1 MKLDTLIL
9 GAVVL
14 GALLWATVMLMGLI
28 AAWPVG
34 LIGLAIYAAAAYV
47 IYRVVAE
54 RLRNVED
61 DYYYDVHLCTGCFY
75 NSRKQIQS

>member
-1 MKLDTLIL
+1 MTLDTLIL

-61 DYYYDVHLCTGCFY
+61 DYYER
-75 NSRKQIQS
+75 NINE

>member
-61 DYYYDVHLCTGCFY
+61 DYYER
-75 NSRKQIQS
+75 NINE